1 MKLIG
6 DITHH
11 QESIQEQ
18 RLQALKNILAKRKRR
33 IEKEEKSKAEGQLE
47 CAASEPWPTENVSVK
62 IMRLVAVFS
71 SVWQYEG
78 LRGVD
83 QTGRNLFSQCAQIA
97 SPGKLSKT

>member
-47 CAASEPWPTENVSVK
+47 CAASEP
-62 IMRLVAVFS
+62 
-71 SVWQYEG
+71 
-78 LRGVD
+78 
-83 QTGRNLFSQCAQIA
+83 
-97 SPGKLSKT
+97 